1 MKALTIY
8 GKGDLRVAD
17 VPPEPLGPSQ
27 VRLRMRCGGI
37 CGTDLHYLHHGGI
50 GTIRV
55 REPVVLGHEA
65 AGEVVEVGLGVT
77 KFVPGDLVAVS
88 PSRPCGQ
95 CDYCLEGLPNH
106 CTHMAFF
113 GSAISIPH
121 VDGAFREELV
131 VDVAQC
137 VRAEGLEPSLAAMA
151 EPLAVCLHAA
161 HQAGDLV
168 GKRVLITGS
177 GPIGVLM
184 TLVARRAGAAEI
196 TVTDMLDAPLD
207 FARQA
212 GADRVFNTA
221 VDPEAL
227 SADQVG
233 KGRIDVQFECSG
245 AEAALAA
252 GIHALR
258 PRGVAVL
265 LAAGSDM
272 QVPMQPAMVK
282 ELTLRGAFRFHPEF
296 AVAVDLMQK
305 RLIDVRPLITHTFPF
320 TAHEEA
326 FAVAAD
332 KSRSMKVQLEF
343 S

>member
-1 MKALTIY
+1 MKALTIF
-8 GKGDLRVAD
+8 GEGDLRVVD
-17 VPPEPLGPSQ
+17 VPSELLGQGQ
-27 VRLRMRCGGI
+27 VRIRIRRGGI
-37 CGTDLHYLHHGGI
+37 CGTDLHYFHHGGI

-65 AGEVVEVGLGVT
+65 SGEVLEVGRGVT
-77 KFVPGDLVAVS
+77 KFAPGDLVAVS
-88 PSRPCGQ
+88 PSRPCGR
-95 CDYCLEGLPNH
+95 CTYCLEGLANH
-106 CTHMAFF
+106 CENMAFY
-113 GSAISIPH
+113 GSAIPIPH

-131 VDVAQC
+131 ADEGQC
-137 VRAEGLEPSLAAMA
+137 VVAEGLEPGEAAMA

-161 HQAGDLV
+161 RQAGDLV

-196 TVTDMLDAPLD
+196 TVTDLLDAPLG

-212 GADRVFNTA
+212 GADRMFNM
-221 VDPEAL
+221 VSDPESLREDA
-227 SADQVG
+227 AG

-245 AEAALAA
+245 AEVALAA

-258 PRGVAVL
+258 PRGTAVF

-272 QVPMQPAMVK
+272 QVPMQEAMVK
-282 ELTLRGAFRFHPEF
+282 ELTLRGAFRFHAEF
-296 AVAVDLMQK
+296 AIAVELMQK
-305 RLIDVRPLITHTFPF
+305 RLIDARALITHTFPF
-320 TAHEEA
+320 TAHKEA
-326 FAVAAD
+326 IAVAAD
-332 KSRSMKVQLEF
+332 RARSMKVQFEF